1 MKNRIVHFTAPGF
14 RTQLIEV
21 APDAEEIESKRFA
34 LIENEEQK
42 LSQNQEYLDSITKNK
57 NKEFNERLDEIRN
70 STTGWEARLRT
81 EATEAEESTSQ
92 LKAEYKKHMTNFKKS
107 MKALVNTKY
116 NVLDNE
122 LYPLQLDKVDQIESN
137 MKVCVNITVPERVE
151 ELVGEVSR
159 QLKKQHEYFD
169 IEQQKE
175 NKREKKI
182 VSNANNH
189 LQHTA
194 QKFNDEDA
202 LMTARFYAV
211 EWDIYD
217 RERSA
222 ARVHQRHLDQA
233 AKAVQQNWSNLRDE
247 AVVRQ
252 EEDERLLDNI
262 ILSQQKLQR
271 MVVEHF
277 AED

>member
-1 MKNRIVHFTAPGF
+1 MSNRTVHFTAPGF

-21 APDAEEIESKRFA
+21 APNAEEIESKRFG

-42 LSQNQEYLDSITKNK
+42 LSQNQQYLESVTKNK
-57 NKEFNERLDEIRN
+57 NKEFNERLDEIRS
-70 STTGWEARLRT
+70 STTGWEAKLRT
-81 EATEAEESTSQ
+81 EAIEAEESTKQ
-92 LKAEYKKHMTNFKKS
+92 LKAEYKKHMSNFGQSIRALINKKYD
-107 MKALVNTKY
+107 VI
-116 NVLDNE
+116 DNE
-122 LYPLQLDKVDQIESN
+122 LYPVQLDKVDLIENN
-137 MKVCVNITVPERVE
+137 MKVCVNVTVPDKVE

-202 LMTARFYAV
+202 LMTARFFAV
-211 EWDIYD
+211 EWDIFD

-222 ARVHQRHLDQA
+222 ARAHQRHFDEA
-233 AKAVQQNWSNLRDE
+233 ALAVQHSWNTLHEENDCRRD
-247 AVVRQ
+247 
-252 EEDERLLDNI
+252 EDERLLDNI
-262 ILSQQKLQR
+262 ILTQQKLQR